1 MTLHEGVS
9 DVDYTALLEARV
21 RRPQALRT
29 ALVDRARRPLVGD
42 DGNLLILAA
51 DHTARGMIA
60 VGDDPLA
67 VADRR
72 SLLDRLVRGLAAGA
86 DGVLASADILEELA
100 FLGALDGRLAI
111 GTINRG
117 GIIGAQWELD
127 DRVTAYDP
135 EHVVSLGLDG
145 GKVLLRIEDTDPGVA
160 RTIETVAAV
169 VTSLADAQVM
179 CLVEPLPY
187 IKDADGRA
195 RLDPSTERLAKVVSI
210 ASGLGSSS
218 AHTWLKVPA
227 VERMDVVAG
236 ATSMPVLMLGGDP
249 GARAAEVFGL
259 WEGAMAQPNVRGLV
273 AGRALLYPQD
283 GDVAAAVGHATSFV
297 HPRPMP
303 GTLSGDREGGRA

>member
-9 DVDYTALLEARV
+9 DAGYTALLEARL

-187 IKDADGRA
+187 LKDADGRA

-259 WEGAMAQPNVRGLV
+259 WEAAMAQPNVRGLV

-283 GDVAAAVGHATSFV
+283 GDVAAAVGHAASFV
-297 HPRPMP
+297 HPHEMP
-303 GTLSGDREGGRA
+303 GSASGDRGGDRP